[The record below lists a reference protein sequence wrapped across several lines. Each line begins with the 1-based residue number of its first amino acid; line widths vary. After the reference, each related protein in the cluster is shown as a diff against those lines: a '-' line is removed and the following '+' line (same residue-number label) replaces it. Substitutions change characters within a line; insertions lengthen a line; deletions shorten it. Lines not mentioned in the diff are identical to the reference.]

1 MSEVVFP
8 VLGAALVIALVLPA
22 TALAAR
28 LMLAALDRLTPIGGA
43 PWLAL
48 RYGVLVAASALPI
61 AWFASAAAHQAESGR
76 SVLACLLQHGDDAAC
91 VEPRL
96 FSLTLL
102 GAMLLMALPTL
113 VRALRDGAVIRAARR
128 EGSDARITALIDA
141 TPALASL
148 RGRVYVLRGLHDA
161 IASRGLLRGVV
172 LVRAEWLASLD
183 DVAVAAALAHETE
196 HVRNHDP
203 LRYLLLSLS
212 AVISPLGS
220 LILRRDVRRWI
231 AAREMQCDRLA
242 VSRGADPAALA
253 QALVVAARPPMRAAV
268 AATLVPPDLRALEL
282 RVEMLLAYGEH
293 PPREIDE
300 AGAPVLRLAFALL
313 IVVIALPH
321 GGETAALDALHVGT
335 ERAVA
340 SFFP

>member
-22 TALAAR
+22 TALVAR
-28 LMLAALDRLTPIGGA
+28 LMLAALDRATPIGGA

-48 RYGVLVAASALPI
+48 RYGILVAASALPI

-76 SVLACLLQHGDDAAC
+76 SVLACILEHGDDAAC

-102 GAMLLMALPTL
+102 GAMLLLATPTL
-113 VRALRDGAVIRAARR
+113 VRAVRDGAVIRVARR
-128 EGSDARITALIDA
+128 RGSHARVSTLIDDTA
-141 TPALASL
+141 ALSAL
-148 RGRVYVLRGLHDA
+148 RGRVYVLDGLPDA
-161 IASRGLLRGVV
+161 IASRGLVRSVV

-183 DVAVAAALAHETE
+183 DAAVVAALAHEAE
-196 HVRNHDP
+196 HVRDHDP

-212 AVISPLGS
+212 AVINPLGS

-242 VSRGADPAALA
+242 VRRGADPAALA
-253 QALVVAARPPMRAAV
+253 HALVVAARPRMRTIA
-268 AATLVPPDLRALEL
+268 AATLVSPELRALEH

-293 PPREIDE
+293 PPRPVAETS
-300 AGAPVLRLAFALL
+300 APVLRLAFVLL
-313 IVVIALPH
+313 VVVIALPH
-321 GGETAALDALHVGT
+321 GGETTALDALHVGT

-340 SFFP
+340 SLFP